1 MAKEA
6 KAKSATSK
14 SEGGGGSLIWLQ
26 GLACGGMAAIAPM
39 AVLQIALLLAPGLL
53 SLLTERQA
61 GKPVTRSMLLFGLAA
76 SVEPIRQ
83 AWALGGPTWDRAA
96 DGNAIIFA
104 WAAAAFG
111 WLLARG
117 LPVLVGVSVSAS
129 HDSRAVMLREAREEL
144 VRAWGLEE
152 EAGSAPEAQAD
163 PQ

>member
-1 MAKEA
+1 MAKAA
-6 KAKSATSK
+6 KAKT
-14 SEGGGGSLIWLQ
+14 EGGGGSLIWVQ
-26 GLACGGMAAIAPM
+26 GLACGGMAALAPM
-39 AVLQIALLLAPGLL
+39 AVLQIVLLLAPGLL

-76 SVEPIRQ
+76 SVEPVRQ
-83 AWALGGPTWDRAA
+83 AWALGGGPTWDRIA

-117 LPVLVGVSVSAS
+117 LPVLVGISVGAS
-129 HDSRAVMLREAREEL
+129 HDSRAVMLREARVDL
-144 VRAWGLEE
+144 VRAWGLED
-152 EAGSAPEAQAD
+152 EAGSAPGTQAN